1 MTEIEQIIQLYK
13 ERKLTRFAL
22 ECELSRMLSNEIVD
36 IPVEITKSSSAAYIS
51 CILPEEFNGGIKTT
65 LLVSDSAII
74 DYLSNKELISVL
86 VSVAESR
93 VPVMSFFTKFLDKKD
108 RAEISKSEWF
118 NLYLNLYLITL
129 KSINPQILANLE
141 ERKINFCKIDD
152 IKEMIKKFEAASTKE
167 EVEGLISVLKT
178 KTIIPDRMIETAEN
192 CYEKYRSNITLTI
205 VDKEKTVEEV
215 PTMNAFAAA
224 IAAATNSKVGLN
236 IQDHQPEFLS
246 GKYDR
251 Q

>member
-108 RAEISKSEWF
+108 RAESGKQSKETS
-118 NLYLNLYLITL
+118 N
-129 KSINPQILANLE
+129 KQILQDFITFITGN
-141 ERKINFCKIDD
+141 KGN
-152 IKEMIKKFEAASTKE
+152 
-167 EVEGLISVLKT
+167 
-178 KTIIPDRMIETAEN
+178 
-192 CYEKYRSNITLTI
+192 YYR
-205 VDKEKTVEEV
+205 
-215 PTMNAFAAA
+215 
-224 IAAATNSKVGLN
+224 
-236 IQDHQPEFLS
+236 Q
-246 GKYDR
+246 Y
-251 Q
+251 